1 MTFSRILHPVEYSD
15 EGTQAAAQALALARA
30 YQAELHVVR
39 VRSRRD
45 TTDRESAEHSR
56 LREFVSKSNPN
67 QATFESAILYG
78 DPVSAVAEYAQSTA
92 PDLVVVGKTGR
103 RGSSLWRTGVYAREL
118 ASVIRC
124 PTLVMQAGQNRTS
137 ADAQPMFRNI
147 LCPVDSSPPAV
158 AALRQAVVLAQPG
171 SRLTALHVLDGFP
184 QEAVPSAS
192 GAFALLEEH
201 LDDLDSRD
209 IQTLIV
215 SGVPHE
221 AILSTAMEV
230 KPDLIVIGLPIR
242 GRFDAVF
249 MRSTGASVIRHAN
262 CAVLMVPD
270 TDTIELTTTAPTV
283 QWTEACRKTDH
294 LRVVGSRHT

>member
-15 EGTQAAAQALALARA
+15 EGRQAAAQALALASS
-30 YQAELHVVR
+30 YQTDLHFVR

-45 TTDRESAEHSR
+45 PTERESAERSR
-56 LREFVSKSNPN
+56 LREFVSQSYPN
-67 QATFESAILYG
+67 QATFELAILYG

-92 PDLVVVGKTGR
+92 PDLVLVGKTGR

-118 ASVIRC
+118 ASAIRC
-124 PTLVMQAGQNRTS
+124 PTLVAHTGQNRTS
-137 ADAQPMFRNI
+137 AEPMFRNI

-158 AALRQAVVLAQPG
+158 AALKQAVVLAKPG

-192 GAFALLEEH
+192 GAFALLEEL
-201 LDDLDSRD
+201 LDDLDLGD
-209 IQTLIV
+209 VQTLIV
-215 SGVPHE
+215 SGVPNE

-249 MRSTGASVIRHAN
+249 MRSTGASVVRRAN

-270 TDTIELTTTAPTV
+270 PTNTIELTPTTPTLQ
-283 QWTEACRKTDH
+283 QWSEA
-294 LRVVGSRHT
+294 

>member
-15 EGTQAAAQALALARA
+15 EGRQAAAQALALARS
-30 YQAELHVVR
+30 YQTDLHVVR

-45 TTDRESAEHSR
+45 PTERESAERSR
-56 LREFVSKSNPN
+56 LREFVSQSNPDH
-67 QATFESAILYG
+67 ATFESAILYG

-92 PDLVVVGKTGR
+92 PDLVLVGKTGR
-103 RGSSLWRTGVYAREL
+103 RGSSLWRTGVYARDL
-118 ASVIRC
+118 ASAIRC
-124 PTLVMQAGQNRTS
+124 PTLVVQAEQNRTS
-137 ADAQPMFRNI
+137 ADAPPTFRNI
-147 LCPVDSSPPAV
+147 LCPVDCSPPAV
-158 AALRQAVVLAQPG
+158 AALKQAVVLVQPG
-171 SRLTALHVLDGFP
+171 SRLTALHVLEGFP
-184 QEAVPSAS
+184 QEAVSSAS
-192 GAFALLEEH
+192 EAFAILEEH
-201 LDDLDSRD
+201 LDDMDSSD
-209 IQTLIV
+209 VQTLIV

-270 TDTIELTTTAPTV
+270 SAQTIELTPTTPTL
-283 QWTEACRKTDH
+283 QWSEA
-294 LRVVGSRHT
+294 

>member
-15 EGTQAAAQALALARA
+15 EGRLAAAQAFALARS
-30 YQAELHVVR
+30 YQTDLHVVH

-45 TTDRESAEHSR
+45 PTERESAEQTR
-56 LREFVSKSNPN
+56 LREFVSQSNPD
-67 QATFESAILYG
+67 QATFESVILYG

-92 PDLVVVGKTGR
+92 PDLVVVGKIGR

-118 ASVIRC
+118 ASAIRC
-124 PTLVMQAGQNRTS
+124 PTLVVQAGQNHTS
-137 ADAQPMFRNI
+137 ADTQPTFTNI

-158 AALRQAVVLAQPG
+158 AALKQAVVLAQPG
-171 SRLTALHVLDGFP
+171 SRLTALHVLEGLP
-184 QEAVPSAS
+184 QEAVSSAS
-192 GAFALLEEH
+192 EAFAILEEH
-201 LDDLDSRD
+201 LEDLDSSD
-209 IQTLIV
+209 VQTLIV

-221 AILSTAMEV
+221 AILSAAMEV

-262 CAVLMVPD
+262 CAVLIVPD
-270 TDTIELTTTAPTV
+270 TANTIELTPTTPTF
-283 QWTEACRKTDH
+283 QWFEA
-294 LRVVGSRHT
+294 

>member
-15 EGTQAAAQALALARA
+15 EGRQAAAQALALARL
-30 YQAELHVVR
+30 YQTDLHVVR

-45 TTDRESAEHSR
+45 QTERESAEQSR
-56 LREFVSKSNPN
+56 LREFRSQSNPDHG
-67 QATFESAILYG
+67 TFESAILYG

-92 PDLVVVGKTGR
+92 PDLVVVSKTGR

-118 ASVIRC
+118 ASAIRC
-124 PTLVMQAGQNRTS
+124 PTLVAHTGQNRTS
-137 ADAQPMFRNI
+137 AEPMFRNI

-158 AALRQAVVLAQPG
+158 AALKQAVALAKPG

-192 GAFALLEEH
+192 GAFALLEEL
-201 LDDLDSRD
+201 LDDLDSSD
-209 IQTLIV
+209 VQTLIV

-242 GRFDAVF
+242 DRFDAVF
-249 MRSTGASVIRHAN
+249 MRSTGASVVRHAN

-270 TDTIELTTTAPTV
+270 SANTIELTPTTPTLQ
-283 QWTEACRKTDH
+283 QWSEA
-294 LRVVGSRHT
+294 

>member
-15 EGTQAAAQALALARA
+15 EGRQAAAQAFALARS
-30 YQAELHVVR
+30 YQTDLHFVH

-45 TTDRESAEHSR
+45 PTERESAEQTR
-56 LREFVSKSNPN
+56 LREFVSQSNPD
-67 QATFESAILYG
+67 QATFESVILYG

-92 PDLVVVGKTGR
+92 PDLVLVGKTGR

-118 ASVIRC
+118 ASAIRC
-124 PTLVMQAGQNRTS
+124 PTLVVQAGQNRTS
-137 ADAQPMFRNI
+137 ADTQPTFTNI

-158 AALRQAVVLAQPG
+158 AALKQAVVLAQPG
-171 SRLTALHVLDGFP
+171 SRLTALHVLEGFP
-184 QEAVPSAS
+184 QEAVSSAS
-192 GAFALLEEH
+192 EAFAILEEH
-201 LDDLDSRD
+201 LEDLDSRD
-209 IQTLIV
+209 VQTLIV

-249 MRSTGASVIRHAN
+249 MRSTGASVVRHAN

-270 TDTIELTTTAPTV
+270 SANTIELTPTTPTF
-283 QWTEACRKTDH
+283 QWSEA
-294 LRVVGSRHT
+294 

>member
-15 EGTQAAAQALALARA
+15 EGRLAAAQAFALARS
-30 YQAELHVVR
+30 YQTDLLLVH

-45 TTDRESAEHSR
+45 PTERESAEQTR
-56 LREFVSKSNPN
+56 LREFVSQSNPD
-67 QATFESAILYG
+67 QATFESVILYG
-78 DPVSAVAEYAQSTA
+78 DPVSAVAKYAQSTA

-118 ASVIRC
+118 ASAIRC
-124 PTLVMQAGQNRTS
+124 PTLVVQAGQNHTS
-137 ADAQPMFRNI
+137 ADTQPTFTNI

-158 AALRQAVVLAQPG
+158 AALKQAVVLAQPG

-201 LDDLDSRD
+201 LDNLDSSD
-209 IQTLIV
+209 VQTLIV

-221 AILSTAMEV
+221 VILSTAIEV
-230 KPDLIVIGLPIR
+230 KADLIVIGLPIR

-249 MRSTGASVIRHAN
+249 MRSTGASVVRHAN

-270 TDTIELTTTAPTV
+270 STNTIELTPTTPTL
-283 QWTEACRKTDH
+283 QWSEA
-294 LRVVGSRHT
+294 